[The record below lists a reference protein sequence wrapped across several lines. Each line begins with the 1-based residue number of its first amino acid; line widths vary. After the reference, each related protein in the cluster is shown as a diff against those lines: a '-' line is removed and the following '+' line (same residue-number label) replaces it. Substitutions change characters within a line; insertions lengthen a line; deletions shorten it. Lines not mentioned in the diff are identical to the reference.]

1 MSNLTPEPTAETST
15 TNNNDNRYEDLFPAL
30 PQYTASLLNNA
41 STSKMRV
48 ERSVVTQVRVNYD
61 VFKMFLFIYFV

>member
-1 MSNLTPEPTAETST
+1 MTPEPTAETSSASS
-15 TNNNDNRYEDLFPAL
+15 NNNDNRYEDLFPAL

-48 ERSVVTQVRVNYD
+48 ERSVVTQVSQFYSFNLNNRE
-61 VFKMFLFIYFV
+61 M